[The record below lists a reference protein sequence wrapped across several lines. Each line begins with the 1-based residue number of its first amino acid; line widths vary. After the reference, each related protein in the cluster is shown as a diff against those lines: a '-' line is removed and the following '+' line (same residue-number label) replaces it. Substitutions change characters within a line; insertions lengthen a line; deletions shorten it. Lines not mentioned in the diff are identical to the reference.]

1 MSVARVGYVKP
12 RSARAPNSDRA
23 LRIDN
28 RDPGGVMTSATMVQ
42 AIDTAEP
49 QVGAASAERGQEE
62 LAALWRDRASEPAR
76 AALVRRFM
84 PLARSLARRYERSSE
99 PFDDLLQ
106 VASLGLLKAIDRFE
120 PGRGSAF
127 VSFAVPTILG
137 ELRRYFRDC
146 CWDVHVPRG
155 AQERML
161 KLEQAHRT
169 LTADH
174 GRPPSVAELAQY
186 LELDGEQ
193 VLDAMCAGQ
202 AYDAMSLDAL
212 CSSAEGEQTTTYA
225 ELLGEVDKR
234 YALIDDGVTIA
245 RALEHL
251 SERERVVLAMR
262 FAEDLTQSEIAE
274 RIGVSQMQVSRLLRR
289 ALEQLRILTRAA
301 DSDATP

>member
-1 MSVARVGYVKP
+1 
-12 RSARAPNSDRA
+12 
-23 LRIDN
+23 
-28 RDPGGVMTSATMVQ
+28 MTSATMVQ
-42 AIDTAEP
+42 AIETAAP
-49 QVGAASAERGQEE
+49 QVGTATAEREREE
-62 LAALWRDRASEPAR
+62 LTALWRDRASESAR

-120 PGRGSAF
+120 PERGNAF

-155 AQERML
+155 AQERTL
-161 KLEQAHRT
+161 KLEEAQRR
-169 LTADH
+169 LTADR
-174 GRPPSVAELAQY
+174 GRSPSVAELAQY

-202 AYDAMSLDAL
+202 AYDAMSLDAPRN
-212 CSSAEGEQTTTYA
+212 SADREHTTTYA
-225 ELLGEVDKR
+225 ELLGEVDER
-234 YALIDDGVTIA
+234 YALVDDGVTIA

-251 SERERVVLAMR
+251 PERERVVLALR

-301 DSDATP
+301 DTDATP